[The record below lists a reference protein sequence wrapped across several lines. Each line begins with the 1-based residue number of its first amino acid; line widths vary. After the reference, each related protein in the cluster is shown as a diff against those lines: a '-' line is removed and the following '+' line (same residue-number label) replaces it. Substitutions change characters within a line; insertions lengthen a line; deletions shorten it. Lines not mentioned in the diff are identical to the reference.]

1 MGQQQLLLVILALII
16 VGIAVMV
23 GMSIFGGSTV
33 EATRNAIIAD
43 LGFYATR
50 ARQYYW
56 KPVSLGGGNR
66 TFENI
71 TIGHLTHVTENE
83 NARYY
88 IETAAKDYVILVG
101 VGKIVSGEDSIRVK
115 MQVNERQ
122 NQLTIVN

>member
-1 MGQQQLLLVILALII
+1 MGQQQLLLIILALVI

-23 GMSIFGGSTV
+23 GISMFGAGSV

-56 KPVSLGGGNR
+56 KPQILGGGNKS
-66 TFENI
+66 FENI

-88 IETAAKDYVILVG
+88 IEEATADYVVLVG
-101 VGKIVSGEDSIRVK
+101 VGRIVSGEDSIRVK
-115 MQVNERQ
+115 MKVNERQ